1 MKKEDYTHVRVS
13 KELHEVLKK
22 EAEEREMSISNY
34 ISDLLKRIQSIED
47 LIAGEFNVN
56 IGGGAGISL
65 KKGLNCEKTMLR
77 RGFEPRSWAR
87 EARMLGRTTPAEHQI
102 KLSFKKKV

>member
-13 KELHEVLKK
+13 KELHGVLKK
-22 EAEEREMSISNY
+22 EADISV
-34 ISDLLKRIQSIED
+34 LLKRIQSIED
-47 LIAGEFNVN
+47 LIAGESNVN
-56 IGGGAGISL
+56 IGGGTGISFQ
-65 KKGLNCEKTMLR
+65 KGLNCEKAMLR